1 VQQPLSQHQIFV
13 RADWTDAFVTHL
25 ELSGFSFV
33 NLADGSSLTQLSA
46 AYYLSSA
53 WTVGAYATA
62 TFGGPHTERGSL
74 PNSHS
79 FIVQAVRYF

>member
-1 VQQPLSQHQIFV
+1 VQQPLSQHEIFL
-13 RADWTDAFVTHL
+13 RADWTDAFVSNL
-25 ELSGFSFV
+25 ELSGFSYV

-53 WTVGAYATA
+53 WTIGAYATA
-62 TFGGPHTERGSL
+62 ALGGPHTERGSL
-74 PNSHS
+74 PTAHS